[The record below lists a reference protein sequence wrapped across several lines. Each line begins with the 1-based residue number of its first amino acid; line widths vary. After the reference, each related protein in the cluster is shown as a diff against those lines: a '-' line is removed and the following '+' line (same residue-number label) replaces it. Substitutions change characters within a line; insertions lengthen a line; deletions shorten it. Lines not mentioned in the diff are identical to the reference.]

1 MKRFINMLAE
11 YYRLTKPGII
21 RGNLLMVVAGFL
33 LGARGVIDWRAFIG
47 VIFGSTLV
55 IAGGCVINNYI
66 DRTIDKKMV
75 RTKKRATA
83 TGAISGKNTLAF
95 GALLTIAGF
104 AILLVQTNILTTLV
118 GFVGFVFYV
127 VFYSIY
133 KRKSPAGTLVGSVSG
148 ATPPV
153 AGYVAATNTLDVTAL
168 LLFFILVFWQMAHFY
183 AIAIYRKSEYQK
195 AGLPLLSIERGV
207 KLTHNRI
214 IGYMV
219 AFFIAVIGLF
229 ASSDLGYVYLLIMT
243 GVVLFWFR
251 YGLARFTEKNA
262 NTWAG
267 QVFSSS
273 LVVLLAFSIAISLA
287 SFIS

>member
-1 MKRFINMLAE
+1 MLAE

-21 RGNLLMVVAGFL
+21 RGNLLMVTAGFL
-33 LGARGVIDWRAFIG
+33 LGSRGDIAWSSFIG
-47 VIFGSTLV
+47 VLLGSTLV

-66 DRTIDKKMV
+66 DRAIDKKMT
-75 RTKKRATA
+75 RTKKRATV
-83 TGAISGKNTLAF
+83 TGAISGRSTLIF
-95 GALLTIAGF
+95 GAVLTIIGFAVLLTM
-104 AILLVQTNILTTLV
+104 TNLMTTAV

-133 KRKSPAGTLVGSVSG
+133 KRRSPVGTLVGSVSG

-153 AGYVAATNTLDVTAL
+153 AGYVAATNTFDLTAV

-183 AIAIYRKSEYQK
+183 AIAIYRKSEYEK

-207 KLTHNRI
+207 TVTHNRI

-219 AFFIAVIGLF
+219 AFFITIISLF
-229 ASSDLGYVYLLIMT
+229 VSSGLGYVYLVVML
-243 GVVLFWFR
+243 GVVVFWFR
-251 YGLARFTEKNA
+251 YGLAKFNEKNA
-262 NTWAG
+262 NAWAQG
-267 QVFSSS
+267 VFGSS
-273 LVVLLAFSIAISLA
+273 LFVLLAFSVAVSLA